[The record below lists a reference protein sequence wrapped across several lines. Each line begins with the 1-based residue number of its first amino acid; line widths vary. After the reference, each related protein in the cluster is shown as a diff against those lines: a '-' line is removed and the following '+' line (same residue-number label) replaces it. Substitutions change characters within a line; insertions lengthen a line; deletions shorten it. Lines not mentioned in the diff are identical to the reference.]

1 MLFIYFKLDL
11 LGMLDTEIYVVFF
24 SLFQF
29 VKNVLVFGHL
39 N

>member
-1 MLFIYFKLDL
+1 MLFIYFKLEL
-11 LGMLDTEIYVVFF
+11 LGMLDTEIYVLFF

-29 VKNVLVFGHL
+29 VKNVLFFGHR